1 MIFPRLFT
9 CPTLATANFKIG
21 EYNFYETESLYV
33 KCQYVGTML
42 PNPCMTFS
50 QTFSVNVFQWRIR
63 GECTLTAW
71 NNKA

>member
-50 QTFSVNVFQWRIR
+50 
-63 GECTLTAW
+63 LTNSRSMHFGDVSEA
-71 NNKA
+71 NALDCVE